1 MGSIIACAFVLSSF
15 QCPSQVLPQ
24 MMEFCHQILM
34 DPNAD
39 PRRKD
44 GTLHVIGA
52 LAQPL
57 LKVGFN

>member
-1 MGSIIACAFVLSSF
+1 
-15 QCPSQVLPQ
+15 

-44 GTLHVIGA
+44 GALHVIGA

-57 LKVGFN
+57 LKVRLPEPSV